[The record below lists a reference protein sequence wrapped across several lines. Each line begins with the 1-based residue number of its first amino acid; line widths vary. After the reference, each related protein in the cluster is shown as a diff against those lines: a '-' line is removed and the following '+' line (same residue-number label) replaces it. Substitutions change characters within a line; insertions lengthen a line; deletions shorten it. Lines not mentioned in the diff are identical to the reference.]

1 MNDAAQADDGAGRD
15 PQEGLAAAPADG
27 IKIPGDRL
35 ERCVQSLVREG
46 KVTEEGGDEIRWFY
60 QWAQG
65 GAMSLSAAA
74 RAADISPT
82 SLYRLLTATYAAAY
96 DGLVAKLAR
105 FHKLEEQ
112 RSKRADVGFVE
123 TSAWRKIDAV
133 CSQALNMQLPAFI
146 YGPSQI
152 GKTTCLLEFA
162 RRNNH
167 GTTKYVR
174 MPASPSFSYFVK
186 TIGRACFI
194 SYSSDNVDHIRDRV
208 YNTLTARNLLIVD
221 EFHQAMVTASD
232 KVAEKIME
240 FIREIY
246 DRTGCGIVLCATDVG
261 RREVEEGRNAGTYGQ
276 LRKRGM
282 IKLVLPD
289 MPPASDI
296 RKIAAAFGLPAPEG
310 RVAESIRQMLKASG
324 LGMYV
329 KYLQAAHV
337 LARNRKETLCWDT
350 FAAVCDG
357 MADLAHPRTGE
368 TA

>member
-1 MNDAAQADDGAGRD
+1 MQDNDNAAAVQPRNNAQTTGISVPGDKAMAAVRGLEASGQITGAQADDILWFYNFVQAKSLSLENAGRAV
-15 PQEGLAAAPADG
+15 GMSG
-27 IKIPGDRL
+27 TTVYRL
-35 ERCVQSLVREG
+35 FTASYQASYDAVLE
-46 KVTEEGGDEIRWFY
+46 KVAKFRALTEER
-60 QWAQG
+60 Q
-65 GAMSLSAAA
+65 
-74 RAADISPT
+74 
-82 SLYRLLTATYAAAY
+82 
-96 DGLVAKLAR
+96 
-105 FHKLEEQ
+105 
-112 RSKRADVGFVE
+112 KRKALGFVE
-123 TSAWRKIDAV
+123 TSTWKKVEAV
-133 CSQALNMQLPAFI
+133 CRQALNDQMPAFI
-146 YGPSQI
+146 YGPSQM

-167 GTTKYVR
+167 GTTRYIR
-174 MPASPSFSYFVK
+174 MPAAPSFSFFVK
-186 TIGRACFI
+186 TVAAACGI
-194 SYSSDNVDHIRDRV
+194 SPHHNSADELRERV
-208 YNTLTARNLLIVD
+208 CHALDSRNLLIVD
-221 EFHQAMVTASD
+221 EFHQAMVTVTDRRA
-232 KVAEKIME
+232 ATIME

-329 KYLQAAHV
+329 KYLQSAHV
-337 LARNRKETLCWDT
+337 LAAGRGEKPTWDT

-357 MADLAHPRTGE
+357 MAALANP
-368 TA
+368 